1 MDNRFDR
8 SISVSLLK
16 LVTVL
21 SLYRIIIL
29 RKYSLE
35 FMGIEGHREEP
46 RKRAFNFQK
55 LKTIARYSSDLMVQR
70 EA

>member
-35 FMGIEGHREEP
+35 FMGIEGYREEP
-46 RKRAFNFQK
+46 RKELSTFKK
-55 LKTIARYSSDLMVQR
+55 LKTIARYSF
-70 EA
+70 

>member
-35 FMGIEGHREEP
+35 FMGIEGY
-46 RKRAFNFQK
+46 RKESRKELSTFKK
-55 LKTIARYSSDLMVQR
+55 LKTIARYSF
-70 EA
+70 

>member
-29 RKYSLE
+29 
-35 FMGIEGHREEP
+35 EEILTGVYGD
-46 RKRAFNFQK
+46 RGLQGRA
-55 LKTIARYSSDLMVQR
+55 
-70 EA
+70 